1 MATLAAQPNVEASA
15 RQRGHSA
22 MDFKSATTG
31 VAAKTMRNELNRMVQ
46 GVTDPAKRKIFD
58 AEMQSFF
65 LLFNRYLT
73 DRAKGE
79 KLDWEKINPP
89 KPEQVRPYKVLDKVD
104 PSILNKLAVLKLNG
118 GLGTTMGCVGPKSII
133 EVREGMTFLDL
144 SVRQIEHLNSQY
156 NVNVPFILM
165 NSFNTDEDTARIIQK
180 YQNHNINILTFNQSR
195 YPRVDKESLLPCPQD
210 AESDKANWYPPGH
223 GDIFDAL
230 TNSGLLDKLIAAGKE
245 YIFISNVDNLG
256 AVVDLNI
263 MQTMLDSQAEYVMEV
278 TDKTKADIKGGTII
292 DYEGKA
298 RLLEVAQVPKDHLD
312 EFCST
317 RKFKIFNTNNIWC
330 NLRAIKRVM
339 DEDALNLEI
348 IVNNKVTDKGQAVI
362 QLETA
367 IGAAIKHFDSAIGI
381 NVPRSRFLPVKS
393 CSDLL
398 LIKSKLYSLEHGVLT
413 MDKSREFGGTPVV
426 KLGDHF
432 KKVANFEKRFKSIP
446 NITELDHLT
455 VSGDVSFGKGVRLAG
470 TCIIVA
476 NEGNK
481 ITIPDGTSLENKLVT
496 GNLSIIDH

>member
-1 MATLAAQPNVEASA
+1 MSNDLQ
-15 RQRGHSA
+15 
-22 MDFKSATTG
+22 DFKSATTG
-31 VAAKTMRNELNRMVQ
+31 VAAKTMRNELNRMVAEE
-46 GVTDPAKRKIFD
+46 TDPAAKKILQ
-58 AEMQSFF
+58 AEMESFF
-65 LLFNRYLT
+65 LLFNRFLIE
-73 DRAKGE
+73 RAKGE
-79 KLDWEKINPP
+79 KLDWDKINPP
-89 KPEQVRPYKVLDKVD
+89 NPKQVRAYKQLKDVD
-104 PSILNKLAVLKLNG
+104 ASILNKLAVLKLNG

-144 SVRQIEHLNSQY
+144 SVRQIEHLNSEY

-165 NSFNTDEDTARIIQK
+165 NSFNTADDTARIIQK

-195 YPRVDKESLLPCPQD
+195 YPRVDKESLLPCPKHASD
-210 AESDKANWYPPGH
+210 DKANWYPPGH

-230 TNSGLLDKLIAAGKE
+230 TNCGLLDQLIESGKE

-263 MQTMLDSQAEYVMEV
+263 LQTMIDSQAEYVMEV

-292 DYEGKA
+292 DYEGKP

-317 RKFKIFNTNNIWC
+317 RKFKIFNTNNIWV
-330 NLRAIKRVM
+330 NLRAIKRIM
-339 DEDALNLEI
+339 DEDALSLEI
-348 IVNNKVTDKGQAVI
+348 IVNNKVTDSGQAVI

-398 LIKSKLYSLEHGVLT
+398 LIKSKLYNLEHGVLT

-446 NITELDHLT
+446 YISELDHLT
-455 VSGDVSFGKGVRLAG
+455 VSGDVWFGKGVRLAG

-476 NEGNK
+476 NEGSK
-481 ITIPDGTSLENKLVT
+481 IMIPDNANLEGKLIT

>member
-1 MATLAAQPNVEASA
+1 MATLTAQQSSQ
-15 RQRGHSA
+15 RQRGHSSI
-22 MDFKSATTG
+22 DFKSATTG
-31 VAAKTMRNELNRMVQ
+31 VAAKAMRNELNRMVQ
-46 GVTDPAKRKIFD
+46 GVTDPAKKKMFN
-58 AEMQSFF
+58 AEMESFF

-73 DRAKGE
+73 EKAKGE
-79 KLDWEKINPP
+79 KIDWEKIQPP

-118 GLGTTMGCVGPKSII
+118 GLGTTMGCVGPKSVI

-144 SVRQIEHLNSQY
+144 SVRQIEHLNEKY

-165 NSFNTDEDTARIIQK
+165 NSFNTDDDTARIIQK

-195 YPRVDKESLLPCPQD
+195 YPRVNKESLLPCPAD
-210 AESDKANWYPPGH
+210 ATSDKANWYPPGH
-223 GDIFDAL
+223 GDIYDAIN
-230 TNSGLLDKLIAAGKE
+230 NSGLLDQLIAAGKE

-263 MQTMLDSQAEYVMEV
+263 FQTMIDAQAEYVMEV

-292 DYEGKA
+292 DYEGKP

-330 NLRAIKRVM
+330 SLKAIKRVVDN
-339 DEDALNLEI
+339 DELNLEI
-348 IVNNKVTDKGQAVI
+348 IVNNKVTDKGEAVI

-367 IGAAIKHFDSAIGI
+367 IGAAIKHFDSSIGI

-398 LIKSKLYSLEHGVLT
+398 LIKSGLYNLQHGVLT

-426 KLGDHF
+426 KLGDQF

-455 VSGDVSFGKGVRLAG
+455 VSGDVWFGKRVRLAG

-476 NEGNK
+476 TEGNK
-481 ITIPDGTSLENKLVT
+481 IMIPDGTDLENKLIT

>member
-1 MATLAAQPNVEASA
+1 
-15 RQRGHSA
+15 
-22 MDFKSATTG
+22 
-31 VAAKTMRNELNRMVQ
+31 
-46 GVTDPAKRKIFD
+46 
-58 AEMQSFF
+58 
-65 LLFNRYLT
+65 
-73 DRAKGE
+73 
-79 KLDWEKINPP
+79 
-89 KPEQVRPYKVLDKVD
+89 
-104 PSILNKLAVLKLNG
+104 
-118 GLGTTMGCVGPKSII
+118 
-133 EVREGMTFLDL
+133 
-144 SVRQIEHLNSQY
+144 
-156 NVNVPFILM
+156 M

-195 YPRVDKESLLPCPQD
+195 YPRVDKESLLPCPRE
-210 AESDKANWYPPGH
+210 ATSDKANWYPPGH

-263 MQTMLDSQAEYVMEV
+263 MQTMIDSQAEYVMEV

-330 NLRAIKRVM
+330 NLKAIKRVM

-348 IVNNKVTDKGQAVI
+348 IVNNKVTDQGQAVI

-398 LIKSKLYSLEHGVLT
+398 LIKSKLYNLEHGVLT

-455 VSGDVSFGKGVRLAG
+455 VSGDVWFGKGVRLAG

-481 ITIPDGTSLENKLVT
+481 IMIPDGTSLENKLVT
-496 GNLSIIDH
+496 GNLNIIDH

>member
-1 MATLAAQPNVEASA
+1 
-15 RQRGHSA
+15 
-22 MDFKSATTG
+22 
-31 VAAKTMRNELNRMVQ
+31 MRNELNNMMA
-46 GVTDPAKRKIFD
+46 GVTDPAKKKVFD

-65 LLFNRYLT
+65 LLFNRFLT
-73 DRAKGE
+73 ERAKGE
-79 KLDWEKINPP
+79 KLDWEKIHPPNP
-89 KPEQVRPYKVLDKVD
+89 KQLLPYKTIEGVD

-165 NSFNTDEDTARIIQK
+165 NSFNTDDDTARIIQK

-195 YPRVDKESLLPCPQD
+195 YPRVDKESLLPCPTS
-210 AESDKANWYPPGH
+210 AESDKADWYPPGH

-230 TNSGLLDKLIAAGKE
+230 QNSGLLDKLIAAGKE

-263 MQTMLDSQAEYVMEV
+263 MQTMIDNQAEYVMEV
-278 TDKTKADIKGGTII
+278 TDKTKADVKGGTII
-292 DYEGKA
+292 DYDGTV

-330 NLRAIKRVM
+330 NLKAIKRVM
-339 DEDALNLEI
+339 DEDAMNLEI
-348 IVNNKVTDKGQAVI
+348 IINNKVTEKGQAII

-367 IGAAIKHFDSAIGI
+367 IGAAIKHFNAFGI
-381 NVPRSRFLPVKS
+381 NVPRSRFLPVKQS
-393 CSDLL
+393 SDLM
-398 LIKSKLYSLEHGVLT
+398 LIKSKLYTLEHGVLT
-413 MDKSREFGGTPVV
+413 MDPARDFGSTPVI
-426 KLGDHF
+426 KLGNEF
-432 KKVANFEKRFKSIP
+432 KKVANFEARFKSIP

-455 VSGDVSFGKGVRLAG
+455 VSGDVHFGKGIKLSG
-470 TCIIVA
+470 TVIIVCA
-476 NEGNK
+476 EGSK
-481 ITIPDGTSLENKLVT
+481 IQIPDYSVLENKLIS

>member
-210 AESDKANWYPPGH
+210 ADSDKANWYPPGH

-339 DEDALNLEI
+339 DEDALSLEI